1 MDILDADATGFA
13 LTSRDYVYI
22 SAAEGTKTSNNSA
35 NLYAMTSYFGKI
47 NYTLADKYLFSATVR
62 RDASSRFGSIHNAGV
77 FPSASFGWR
86 ISKEGFM
93 TNASNWLSDL
103 KIRASWGINGN
114 DQINNT
120 ATYNIYSIN
129 IWNGSYNL
137 SGDGSTL
144 AWARSEANRATLCF
158 AGSRRSKKTWGSMH
172 RFSMTG

>member
-1 MDILDADATGFA
+1 
-13 LTSRDYVYI
+13 
-22 SAAEGTKTSNNSA
+22 
-35 NLYAMTSYFGKI
+35 MTSYFGKI
-47 NYTLADKYLFSATVR
+47 NYTLAEKYLFSATVR

-93 TNASNWLSDL
+93 ANASNWLSDL

-144 AWARSEANRATLCF
+144 AMGAVRSQSGNSLLRWEQTEQENVGIDASFFNDRLMLTLD
-158 AGSRRSKKTWGSMH
+158 AYNKNTSDMLYQLPVPAVNGEGEPRIKTVLP
-172 RFSMTG
+172 